1 MSSRKTNFSLVV
13 FLNRSRPKKNGEC
26 PILLKINIQGRKLTL
41 QLHRSVHPDQW
52 NTAKARSNGKTIE
65 GRVLNDYIEA
75 VLMKARLKFTELTSA
90 HDVITPEMLRDALL
104 GINSAKP
111 KMLVALWEEQL
122 EEMIKLIGRETTKA
136 TCQKH
141 GAGIKHL
148 KAFIRFKYNT
158 DDMPVKN
165 VNNYFVAGFATY
177 LKTDCG
183 CSHNTTVKFLQLLK
197 KNINL
202 CLRNRWMLVDPYLGL
217 NLKLKVVDR
226 EYLNEEELQRLI
238 NYQSPVEHM
247 NRIRDFFVFS
257 CFTGLA
263 YIDLKTLKR
272 KEIECIDSFYWIK
285 TKRQKTGVSTN
296 VPLLEI
302 PYNILLKYSDLNR
315 LRDDDPVLPIP
326 TNQRMNSCLKDLASC
341 CGINKELTFHIAR
354 HTFAT
359 TVTMTNG
366 VPIESVSKMLGH
378 SSIKSTQHYAKI
390 IDKKLGDDMA
400 ALAQKLN
407 LKLVSNRG

>member
-1 MSSRKTNFSLVV
+1 M
-13 FLNRSRPKKNGEC
+13 
-26 PILLKINIQGRKLTL
+26 
-41 QLHRSVHPDQW
+41 
-52 NTAKARSNGKTIE
+52 
-65 GRVLNDYIEA
+65 
-75 VLMKARLKFTELTSA
+75 
-90 HDVITPEMLRDALL
+90 
-104 GINSAKP
+104 
-111 KMLVALWEEQL
+111 
-122 EEMIKLIGRETTKA
+122 
-136 TCQKH
+136 
-141 GAGIKHL
+141 
-148 KAFIRFKYNT
+148 
-158 DDMPVKN
+158 
-165 VNNYFVAGFATY
+165 
-177 LKTDCG
+177 
-183 CSHNTTVKFLQLLK
+183 
-197 KNINL
+197 
-202 CLRNRWMLVDPYLGL
+202 DPYLGL
-217 NLKLKVVDR
+217 NLKLKVIDR
-226 EYLNEEELQRLI
+226 QYLNEAELKRLI

-257 CFTGLA
+257 CSTGLA

-272 KEIECIDSFYWIK
+272 KEIECIDSLYWIK

-302 PYNILLKYSDLNR
+302 PFKIINKYSDLNR

-326 TNQRMNSCLKDLASC
+326 TNQRMNACLKELAVC

-400 ALAQKLN
+400 ALAQRLN
-407 LKLVSNRG
+407 SKLVSSLE

>member
-1 MSSRKTNFSLVV
+1 M
-13 FLNRSRPKKNGEC
+13 
-26 PILLKINIQGRKLTL
+26 Q
-41 QLHRSVHPDQW
+41 
-52 NTAKARSNGKTIE
+52 
-65 GRVLNDYIEA
+65 
-75 VLMKARLKFTELTSA
+75 M
-90 HDVITPEMLRDALL
+90 
-104 GINSAKP
+104 
-111 KMLVALWEEQL
+111 
-122 EEMIKLIGRETTKA
+122 
-136 TCQKH
+136 
-141 GAGIKHL
+141 
-148 KAFIRFKYNT
+148 
-158 DDMPVKN
+158 
-165 VNNYFVAGFATY
+165 
-177 LKTDCG
+177 
-183 CSHNTTVKFLQLLK
+183 
-197 KNINL
+197 
-202 CLRNRWMLVDPYLGL
+202 DPYLGL

-272 KEIECIDSFYWIK
+272 KEIECVDSFYWIK

-296 VPLLEI
+296 VPLLET

>member
-1 MSSRKTNFSLVV
+1 
-13 FLNRSRPKKNGEC
+13 
-26 PILLKINIQGRKLTL
+26 
-41 QLHRSVHPDQW
+41 
-52 NTAKARSNGKTIE
+52 
-65 GRVLNDYIEA
+65 
-75 VLMKARLKFTELTSA
+75 
-90 HDVITPEMLRDALL
+90 
-104 GINSAKP
+104 
-111 KMLVALWEEQL
+111 MLVALWEEHL
-122 EEMIKLIGRETTKA
+122 EEMTKLIDRETTKA

-141 GAGIKHL
+141 GAGLKHL

-158 DDMPVKN
+158 DDMPVKM
-165 VNNYFVAGFATY
+165 VDNYFIAGFATY
-177 LKTDCG
+177 LKTDCD

-197 KNINL
+197 KIINI
-202 CLRNRWMLVDPYLGL
+202 CLRNRWMQVDPYLGL
-217 NLKLKVVDR
+217 NLKLKVIDR
-226 EYLNEEELQRLI
+226 QYLNEAELKRLI
-238 NYQSPVEHM
+238 NYHSPVEHM

-257 CFTGLA
+257 CYTGLA

-272 KEIECIDSFYWIK
+272 REIECVDSLYWIK

-302 PYNILLKYSDLNR
+302 PFNIINKYSDLNR

-326 TNQRMNSCLKDLASC
+326 TNQRMNACLKELAVC

-400 ALAQKLN
+400 ALAQRLN
-407 LKLVSNRG
+407 SKLVSSIE

>member
-1 MSSRKTNFSLVV
+1 MSSRKTTFSLVI
-13 FLNRSRPKKNGEC
+13 FLNKSRPKKNGEC
-26 PILLKINIQGRKLTL
+26 PILLKINIQGKKLTL
-41 QLHRSVHPDQW
+41 QLHRSAHPNSW
-52 NTAKARSNGKTIE
+52 NHAKARTNGKTAE
-65 GRVLNDYIEA
+65 DRALNEYIE
-75 VLMKARLKFTELTSA
+75 VILVKARQKFNELTTFN
-90 HDVITPEMLRDALL
+90 DVVTPEMLRDALM
-104 GINSAKP
+104 GVNTAKP
-111 KMLVALWEEQL
+111 NMLVALWEEHL

-141 GAGIKHL
+141 GAGLKHL
-148 KAFIRFKYNT
+148 KAFIQLKYNMK
-158 DDMPVKN
+158 DMPVKM
-165 VNNYFVAGFATY
+165 VDNYFIAGFATY
-177 LKTDCG
+177 LKTDCD

-197 KNINL
+197 KIINI
-202 CLRNRWMLVDPYLGL
+202 CLRNRWMQVDPYLGL
-217 NLKLKVVDR
+217 NLKLKVIDR
-226 EYLNEEELQRLI
+226 QYLNEAELKRLI

-257 CFTGLA
+257 CYTGLA

-272 KEIECIDSFYWIK
+272 KEIECIDSLYWIK

-302 PYNILLKYSDLNR
+302 PFKIINKYSDLNR

-326 TNQRMNSCLKDLASC
+326 TNQRMNACLKELAVC

-400 ALAQKLN
+400 ALAQRLN
-407 LKLVSNRG
+407 SKLVSSLE